1 MEVESS
7 FQCQL
12 RNLKMDD
19 PRVAPKTWE
28 SIVSESGTA
37 RTIDTAQGPQ
47 DTMYDLSAVS
57 EASLVGLVINALQ
70 GVKSS
75 IIEIDK
81 LSLSFCSSP
90 ADRSYCRV
98 PSLWCRLSSTHALGR
113 MLKSISHS
121 GLLFFFLH
129 EFVSHFLG
137 TDHNANSVRRDNTEN
152 FLIPSNRE
160 QGKIEIKECPP
171 YSLVNQAF
179 AVAIGKLLEGYL
191 CALST
196 LSASIKLRRSVQC
209 KGEYFPICQLE
220 GTLTSVVHPE
230 ITFMEIYLHT
240 KELRMHIETLGSICF
255 SQTFIE
261 VLSLDS
267 IVDFHNFPRGADLLT
282 YLYIHL
288 QDADPVHHALLKYL
302 FIRSYKPYCGFIK
315 LWMYRATIDDPY
327 GEFFV
332 ESSDTTTTTDASSLS
347 LKFSLATIKELSGVS
362 IPCFLKDVCYQLLR
376 AGQQLQVLLK
386 LLDLCDLSFS
396 GENVPCDLSVLRE
409 ILPFWVNSSSEL
421 DLLSNPLIFD
431 INVMEDLIQK
441 RDIKY
446 RNMMEKLQNYLLKLS
461 GKERWSSHNVI
472 AFGSLPI
479 LLGRSGLNVPC
490 PSVFDGESNFIHRN
504 TTVASDD
511 NAFSDASS
519 SSTESAFELEL
530 SLSSEC
536 SSHDYND
543 ESISE
548 NFYDL
553 NDNICRSSKSMF
565 SKLPADHAKNSI
577 LQTYAKTSWPCLRP
591 PSFLTFTEHL
601 YPITFCSHLQHQNRK
616 TNQISASP
624 NSDIIKD
631 LRIFENFT
639 ELCQSGGCWPLG
651 GLLSNPFCAYMKCG
665 SPQQLQFTECCFKN
679 DDGGTDKFS
688 CEEEFFAKAFGS
700 FMLSFDGSR
709 EMQTP
714 TETFGSLSHSMSS
727 FSQPYAFST
736 NPMLAKPAWLPT
748 VGNSKDTSF
757 ITKDSSYLRNFNFS
771 SVTDPFKLH
780 SESLPLS
787 SCDRSK
793 AEASLSVQLG
803 GSVGG
808 VDYSTDTIKATVEN
822 QPISV
827 SLCSAG
833 EANLQKGA
841 QLPNASGGADWAKS
855 LKYPIKNGTYG
866 DDDVHSEQKF
876 LIPLDIIVDRCII
889 QEILLQY
896 KYISFFTIKFLEEG
910 FSLREHL
917 LALRR
922 YHFMEISDWADL
934 FVMSLGCQKWSAF
947 EHEEEASR
955 IQGLL
960 DLALQRSSCENDPYK
975 ERLFI
980 YIKGESVYEP
990 VIKNGIHAF
999 DFVALG
1005 YRVDWPVNLVVT
1017 QEALQIY
1024 ADIFSYLIQ
1033 IRLAVASLIDVW
1045 HYLKDALYILNH
1057 GQQRTFREMEDFNS
1071 LMRMRQQIYHFV
1083 TTLQQYVQ
1091 SQLSDVS
1098 WCRFQDSLK
1107 HTVKDILDLESVH
1120 MLYLADAVH
1129 ICFLSDDAKEVAT
1142 IIKNIL
1148 QCALDFRL
1156 CFSGNR
1162 FSDLLHEKD
1171 ESYLRSQIDFTQ
1183 VSTVNTSFKKNLKE
1197 LYLLYIKSPKH
1208 REFSLYRFWN
1218 HLNFNGYFSTII
1230 NKESGCSYL

>member
-7 FQCQL
+7 FQCLL

-19 PRVAPKTWE
+19 PLVAPKTWE

-37 RTIDTAQGPQ
+37 RTIDPAQGPQ

-57 EASLVGLVINALQ
+57 EASLVRLVINALQ
-70 GVKSS
+70 GVNSA
-75 IIEIDK
+75 IVEIDK
-81 LSLSFCSSP
+81 LSRSFCSSP

-152 FLIPSNRE
+152 FVIPSNRE
-160 QGKIEIKECPP
+160 QGQIELKECPP

-179 AVAIGKLLEGYL
+179 AVAIGKLLEGYI

-209 KGEYFPICQLE
+209 KGKSFAICQLE

-282 YLYIHL
+282 YLYIQL

-332 ESSDTTTTTDASSLS
+332 ASSDTTTTTDASSLS
-347 LKFSLATIKELSGVS
+347 PKFSLATIKELSGVS
-362 IPCFLKDVCYQLLR
+362 IPCFLEDVCYQLLR

-409 ILPFWVNSSSEL
+409 ILPFWVDSSSEL

-441 RDIKY
+441 REIKY
-446 RNMMEKLQNYLLKLS
+446 RRMLEKLQNYLKKLS

-472 AFGSLPI
+472 AFGSMPI
-479 LLGRSGLNVPC
+479 LLGRSGLNVSC
-490 PSVFDGESNFIHRN
+490 PSVLDGESNFIQRN
-504 TTVASDD
+504 TNVASDD
-511 NAFSDASS
+511 NAYSDASS

-565 SKLPADHAKNSI
+565 SKLPADHAKN
-577 LQTYAKTSWPCLRP
+577 T
-591 PSFLTFTEHL
+591 
-601 YPITFCSHLQHQNRK
+601 
-616 TNQISASP
+616 SASKQENKSDFCFP
-624 NSDIIKD
+624 NSDAIKD
-631 LRIFENFT
+631 LRIFENLT

-665 SPQQLQFTECCFKN
+665 SPQQLQFTECCFEN

-688 CEEEFFAKAFGS
+688 CEEAFFAKAFGS

-709 EMQTP
+709 KMQTP
-714 TETFGSLSHSMSS
+714 TETFGSLSHYMSS

-736 NPMLAKPAWLPT
+736 NPMLTKTVWLPT

-757 ITKDSSYLRNFNFS
+757 ITKDSSYLRNFIFS

-787 SCDRSK
+787 SGDWSK

-803 GSVGG
+803 GSAGG
-808 VDYSTDTIKATVEN
+808 VDYSTGTIKATVEN

-866 DDDVHSEQKF
+866 DDDIHSEQKF
-876 LIPLDIIVDRCII
+876 LIPLDIIVDRCIL

-934 FVMSLGCQKWSAF
+934 FVMSLGCQKWSVF
-947 EHEEEASR
+947 EHEQEVSR

-990 VIKNGIHAF
+990 VFKNGIHAF

-1005 YRVDWPVNLVVT
+1005 YRVNWPVNIVVT

-1057 GQQRTFREMEDFNS
+1057 GQQRAFREMEDFNS

-1156 CFSGNR
+1156 CFSGNG
-1162 FSDLLHEKD
+1162 FSDHLHEKD
-1171 ESYLRSQIDFTQ
+1171 ESYLRSRIDFTQ
-1183 VSTVNTSFKKNLKE
+1183 VSTVNSSFKKNLKE

-1208 REFSLYRFWN
+1208 REFSLYRFWS

-1230 NKESGCSYL
+1230 NKGKKVKVMLSRPVRYRAGMTGFSSFVGNNTI